1 MKFMIPK
8 PVMSAAVAATLSLS
22 LHAPASSKTKQEVV
36 VPPAELIAFGEGG
49 PGGPGFGP
57 GGPAFFMHG
66 PTPGPAFGLP
76 MPPPPPMSGPMGF
89 CIGGPGCSGIV
100 PDLTDDQMSQL
111 AAIKRQSR
119 AAAATKMGK
128 VMDLQTQLERLS
140 TADQID
146 EDALRRVFNELSTLR
161 SDVAKE
167 MFNEKIASM
176 KVLTVAQ
183 RKQLRNELDRRELGI
198 PPLPR
203 QMPPPGSRPSP
214 PAP

>member
-1 MKFMIPK
+1 
-8 PVMSAAVAATLSLS
+8 
-22 LHAPASSKTKQEVV
+22 
-36 VPPAELIAFGEGG
+36 
-49 PGGPGFGP
+49 
-57 GGPAFFMHG
+57 
-66 PTPGPAFGLP
+66 
-76 MPPPPPMSGPMGF
+76 
-89 CIGGPGCSGIV
+89 
-100 PDLTDDQMSQL
+100 MSQL

-128 VMDLQTQLERLS
+128 MMDLQTQLERLS

-183 RKQLRNELDRRELGI
+183 RKQLRNVLDRRELGI